1 MEDKWIEDLRGK
13 MKDYSLPEPEGL
25 WEAVSASVEAGGKTA
40 GEAAGLTGMENRGV
54 EKGGRRRVPVFWV
67 AASSAAAVLILAAVL
82 FAPGSMPE
90 EKTPQVAVMPLRSG
104 TPSEILVAS
113 APEGLSSPPGRLY
126 LMRRPV
132 SGQNPVAGDSSSAD
146 RTSDVPGT
154 PDAESV
160 ARTIQTFSDDRD
172 ATMTVQGPEDY
183 ADASRHVPET
193 GGDVDAEQDV
203 METGSSAVAIPDSV
217 NDGDTFHIVP
227 ESEYGEG
234 ASRTVQETGFSAGED
249 SGQDGEYDASFPPE
263 YPEVYADGR
272 RHASRNRVS
281 ADLFYSNAPGT
292 SGGGTG
298 LASLFSSPVPL
309 GREQVG
315 SLLSM
320 SDPAG
325 VGLFS
330 NGDEIETK
338 VRHRQPVRA
347 GISVR
352 YGLTRRWSLETGITY
367 TMLSSDIETGS
378 GTRTYVADLSL
389 HYIGI
394 PLQVNFDVFA
404 RKRWSL
410 YLTAGGM
417 VEKCVAGNEKVKSV
431 TAGVHET
438 VSSKNNVTVKPL
450 QWSVGAAA
458 GAEFDFT
465 PAVGMYVEP
474 GVQYSFHNSGPYRTV
489 WQDRPVNFSLEVGL
503 RFNFR

>member
-203 METGSSAVAIPDSV
+203 METGSSAGAIPDSV
-217 NDGDTFHIVP
+217 NDG
-227 ESEYGEG
+227 
-234 ASRTVQETGFSAGED
+234 
-249 SGQDGEYDASFPPE
+249 EYDASFSPE

-272 RHASRNRVS
+272 RYASRNRVS

-298 LASLFSSPVPL
+298 LASLLSSPVPL

-352 YGLTRRWSLETGITY
+352 YGLMRRWSLETGITY
-367 TMLSSDIETGS
+367 TMLSSDIEAGS

-465 PAVGMYVEP
+465 PAVGIYVEP

>member
-203 METGSSAVAIPDSV
+203 METGSSAGAIPDSV
-217 NDGDTFHIVP
+217 NDG
-227 ESEYGEG
+227 
-234 ASRTVQETGFSAGED
+234 
-249 SGQDGEYDASFPPE
+249 EYDASFSPE

-272 RHASRNRVS
+272 RYASRNRVS

-298 LASLFSSPVPL
+298 LASLLSSPVPL

-352 YGLTRRWSLETGITY
+352 YDLTRRWSLETGITY

-378 GTRTYVADLSL
+378 GPRTYVADLSL

-417 VEKCVAGNEKVKSV
+417 MEKCVAGNEKVKSV
-431 TAGVHET
+431 TTGVHET

-458 GAEFDFT
+458 GTEFDFT
-465 PAVGMYVEP
+465 PAVGIYVEP

>member
-203 METGSSAVAIPDSV
+203 METGSSAGAIPDSV
-217 NDGDTFHIVP
+217 NDG
-227 ESEYGEG
+227 
-234 ASRTVQETGFSAGED
+234 
-249 SGQDGEYDASFPPE
+249 EYDASFSPE

-272 RHASRNRVS
+272 RYALRNRVS

-298 LASLFSSPVPL
+298 LASLLSSPVPL

-367 TMLSSDIETGS
+367 TMLSSDIEAGS

-465 PAVGMYVEP
+465 PAVGIYVEP

>member
-183 ADASRHVPET
+183 ADASLHVPET

-203 METGSSAVAIPDSV
+203 METGSSAGAIPDSV
-217 NDGDTFHIVP
+217 NDG
-227 ESEYGEG
+227 
-234 ASRTVQETGFSAGED
+234 
-249 SGQDGEYDASFPPE
+249 EYDASFSPE

-272 RHASRNRVS
+272 RYASRNRVS

-298 LASLFSSPVPL
+298 LASLLSSPVPL

-367 TMLSSDIETGS
+367 TMLSSDIEAGS

-465 PAVGMYVEP
+465 PAVGIYVEP

>member
-203 METGSSAVAIPDSV
+203 METGSSAGAIPDSV
-217 NDGDTFHIVP
+217 NDG
-227 ESEYGEG
+227 
-234 ASRTVQETGFSAGED
+234 
-249 SGQDGEYDASFPPE
+249 EYDASFSPE

-272 RHASRNRVS
+272 RYASRNRVS

-298 LASLFSSPVPL
+298 LASLLSSPVPL

-367 TMLSSDIETGS
+367 TMLSSDIEAGS

-417 VEKCVAGNEKVKSV
+417 VEKCVDGNEKVKSV

-465 PAVGMYVEP
+465 PAVGIYVEP

>member
-203 METGSSAVAIPDSV
+203 METGSSAGAIPDSV
-217 NDGDTFHIVP
+217 NDG
-227 ESEYGEG
+227 
-234 ASRTVQETGFSAGED
+234 
-249 SGQDGEYDASFPPE
+249 EYDASFSPE

-272 RHASRNRVS
+272 RYASRNRVS

-298 LASLFSSPVPL
+298 FASLLSSPVPL

-367 TMLSSDIETGS
+367 TMLSSDIEAGS

-465 PAVGMYVEP
+465 PAVGIYVEP

>member
-113 APEGLSSPPGRLY
+113 APEGLSSPPCRLY

-160 ARTIQTFSDDRD
+160 ARTVQTFSDDRD

-203 METGSSAVAIPDSV
+203 METGSSAGAIPDSV
-217 NDGDTFHIVP
+217 NDG
-227 ESEYGEG
+227 
-234 ASRTVQETGFSAGED
+234 
-249 SGQDGEYDASFPPE
+249 EYDASFSPE

-272 RHASRNRVS
+272 RYASRNRVS

-298 LASLFSSPVPL
+298 LASLLSSPVPL

-338 VRHRQPVRA
+338 VRYRQPVRA

-367 TMLSSDIETGS
+367 TMLSSDIEAGS

-465 PAVGMYVEP
+465 PAVGIYVEP

>member
-67 AASSAAAVLILAAVL
+67 AASSAAAVLILVAVL

-172 ATMTVQGPEDY
+172 ATMTVKGPEDY

-203 METGSSAVAIPDSV
+203 METGSSAGAIPDSV
-217 NDGDTFHIVP
+217 NDG
-227 ESEYGEG
+227 
-234 ASRTVQETGFSAGED
+234 
-249 SGQDGEYDASFPPE
+249 EYDASFSPE

-272 RHASRNRVS
+272 RYASRNRVS

-298 LASLFSSPVPL
+298 LASLLSSPVPL

-367 TMLSSDIETGS
+367 TMLSSDIEAGS

-465 PAVGMYVEP
+465 PAVGIYVEP

>member
-132 SGQNPVAGDSSSAD
+132 SGQNPVAGGSSSAD

-160 ARTIQTFSDDRD
+160 ARTIQTSSDDRD

-183 ADASRHVPET
+183 ADVSRHVPET

-203 METGSSAVAIPDSV
+203 MESGSSV
-217 NDGDTFHIVP
+217 
-227 ESEYGEG
+227 
-234 ASRTVQETGFSAGED
+234 GED

-263 YPEVYADGR
+263 YSEVYADGR

-298 LASLFSSPVPL
+298 LASLLSSPVPL

-389 HYIGI
+389 HYLGI

-465 PAVGMYVEP
+465 PAVGIYVEP

>member
-25 WEAVSASVEAGGKTA
+25 WEAVSASVEAGGKTD

-203 METGSSAVAIPDSV
+203 METGSSAGAIPDSV
-217 NDGDTFHIVP
+217 NDG
-227 ESEYGEG
+227 
-234 ASRTVQETGFSAGED
+234 
-249 SGQDGEYDASFPPE
+249 EYDASFSPE

-272 RHASRNRVS
+272 RYASRNRVS

-298 LASLFSSPVPL
+298 LASLLSSPVPL

-367 TMLSSDIETGS
+367 TMLSSDIEAGS

-465 PAVGMYVEP
+465 PAVGIYVEP

>member
-67 AASSAAAVLILAAVL
+67 AASSAAAVLILVAVL

-203 METGSSAVAIPDSV
+203 METGSSAGAIPDSV
-217 NDGDTFHIVP
+217 NDG
-227 ESEYGEG
+227 
-234 ASRTVQETGFSAGED
+234 
-249 SGQDGEYDASFPPE
+249 EYDASFSPE

-272 RHASRNRVS
+272 RYASRNRVS

-298 LASLFSSPVPL
+298 LASLLSSPVPL

-367 TMLSSDIETGS
+367 TMLSSDIEAGS

-465 PAVGMYVEP
+465 PAVGIYVEP

>member
-25 WEAVSASVEAGGKTA
+25 WEAVSASVEAGGKPA

-82 FAPGSMPE
+82 FAPGPMPE

-104 TPSEILVAS
+104 TPAEIMYAS
-113 APEGLSSPPGRLY
+113 VPDGLSSPPGRLD
-126 LMRRPV
+126 LIRRPF
-132 SGQNPVAGDSSSAD
+132 SGQGQGAGGTLSAD
-146 RTSDVPGT
+146 RTSAVLGT
-154 PDAESV
+154 
-160 ARTIQTFSDDRD
+160 SD
-172 ATMTVQGPEDY
+172 
-183 ADASRHVPET
+183 
-193 GGDVDAEQDV
+193 
-203 METGSSAVAIPDSV
+203 
-217 NDGDTFHIVP
+217 
-227 ESEYGEG
+227 GEG

-249 SGQDGEYDASFPPE
+249 SGQDGEYDASFSPE

-298 LASLFSSPVPL
+298 LASLLSSPVPL

-367 TMLSSDIETGS
+367 TMLSSDIEAGS

-417 VEKCVAGNEKVKSV
+417 VEKCVAGNEKVRSV

-465 PAVGMYVEP
+465 PAVGIYVEP

>member
-1 MEDKWIEDLRGK
+1 M
-13 MKDYSLPEPEGL
+13 
-25 WEAVSASVEAGGKTA
+25 
-40 GEAAGLTGMENRGV
+40 
-54 EKGGRRRVPVFWV
+54 
-67 AASSAAAVLILAAVL
+67 
-82 FAPGSMPE
+82 
-90 EKTPQVAVMPLRSG
+90 
-104 TPSEILVAS
+104 
-113 APEGLSSPPGRLY
+113 
-126 LMRRPV
+126 
-132 SGQNPVAGDSSSAD
+132 
-146 RTSDVPGT
+146 
-154 PDAESV
+154 
-160 ARTIQTFSDDRD
+160 
-172 ATMTVQGPEDY
+172 
-183 ADASRHVPET
+183 
-193 GGDVDAEQDV
+193 
-203 METGSSAVAIPDSV
+203 
-217 NDGDTFHIVP
+217 
-227 ESEYGEG
+227 
-234 ASRTVQETGFSAGED
+234 
-249 SGQDGEYDASFPPE
+249 
-263 YPEVYADGR
+263 
-272 RHASRNRVS
+272 S

-298 LASLFSSPVPL
+298 LASLLSSPVPL

-367 TMLSSDIETGS
+367 TMLSSDIEAGS

-465 PAVGMYVEP
+465 PAVGIYVEP

>member
-172 ATMTVQGPEDY
+172 ATMTIQGPEDY

-203 METGSSAVAIPDSV
+203 METGSSAGAIPDSV
-217 NDGDTFHIVP
+217 NDG
-227 ESEYGEG
+227 
-234 ASRTVQETGFSAGED
+234 
-249 SGQDGEYDASFPPE
+249 EYDASFSPE

-272 RHASRNRVS
+272 RYASRNRVS

-298 LASLFSSPVPL
+298 LASLLSSPVPL

-367 TMLSSDIETGS
+367 TMLSSDIEAGS

-465 PAVGMYVEP
+465 PAVGIYVEP

>member
-67 AASSAAAVLILAAVL
+67 AASSAAAVLILVAVL

-203 METGSSAVAIPDSV
+203 METGSSAGAIPDSV
-217 NDGDTFHIVP
+217 NDG
-227 ESEYGEG
+227 
-234 ASRTVQETGFSAGED
+234 
-249 SGQDGEYDASFPPE
+249 EYDASFSPE

-272 RHASRNRVS
+272 RYASRNRVS

-298 LASLFSSPVPL
+298 LASLLSSPVPL

-325 VGLFS
+325 IGLFS

-367 TMLSSDIETGS
+367 TMLSSDIEAGS

-465 PAVGMYVEP
+465 PAVGIYVEP

>member
-172 ATMTVQGPEDY
+172 ATMTVQGPGDY

-203 METGSSAVAIPDSV
+203 METGSSAGAIPDSV
-217 NDGDTFHIVP
+217 NDG
-227 ESEYGEG
+227 
-234 ASRTVQETGFSAGED
+234 
-249 SGQDGEYDASFPPE
+249 EYDASFSPE

-272 RHASRNRVS
+272 RYASRNRVS

-298 LASLFSSPVPL
+298 LASLLSSPVPL

-367 TMLSSDIETGS
+367 TMLSSDIEAGS

-465 PAVGMYVEP
+465 PAVGIYVEP

>member
-25 WEAVSASVEAGGKTA
+25 WEAVSASVEAGGKPA

-90 EKTPQVAVMPLRSG
+90 EKTSQVAVMPLRSG

-160 ARTIQTFSDDRD
+160 ARTIQTSSDDRD

-203 METGSSAVAIPDSV
+203 METGSSAGAIPDSV
-217 NDGDTFHIVP
+217 NDG
-227 ESEYGEG
+227 
-234 ASRTVQETGFSAGED
+234 
-249 SGQDGEYDASFPPE
+249 EYDASFSPE

-367 TMLSSDIETGS
+367 TMLSSDIEAGS

-465 PAVGMYVEP
+465 PAVGIYVEP

>member
-172 ATMTVQGPEDY
+172 ATMTVKGPEDY

-203 METGSSAVAIPDSV
+203 METGSSAGAIPDSV
-217 NDGDTFHIVP
+217 NDG
-227 ESEYGEG
+227 
-234 ASRTVQETGFSAGED
+234 
-249 SGQDGEYDASFPPE
+249 EYDASFSPE

-272 RHASRNRVS
+272 RYASRNRVS
-281 ADLFYSNAPGT
+281 ADLFYSNAPRT

-298 LASLFSSPVPL
+298 LASLLSSPVPL

-367 TMLSSDIETGS
+367 TMLSSDIEAGS

-465 PAVGMYVEP
+465 PAVGIYVEP

>member
-25 WEAVSASVEAGGKTA
+25 WEAVSASVEAGGKPA

-90 EKTPQVAVMPLRSG
+90 EKAPQVAVMPLRSG

-113 APEGLSSPPGRLY
+113 APDGLSSPPGRLY
-126 LMRRPV
+126 LIHRPV
-132 SGQNPVAGDSSSAD
+132 SGQNPVAGGSSSAD
-146 RTSDVPGT
+146 RTSDVPGP

-160 ARTIQTFSDDRD
+160 ARTIQTYSDDRD

-183 ADASRHVPET
+183 ADVSRHVPET

-203 METGSSAVAIPDSV
+203 METGSSAGAIPDSV
-217 NDGDTFHIVP
+217 N
-227 ESEYGEG
+227 
-234 ASRTVQETGFSAGED
+234 
-249 SGQDGEYDASFPPE
+249 DGEYDASFPPE

-272 RHASRNRVS
+272 RYASRNRVS

-298 LASLFSSPVPL
+298 LASLLSSPVPL

-315 SLLSM
+315 ALLSM

-367 TMLSSDIETGS
+367 TMLSSDIEAGS

-465 PAVGMYVEP
+465 PAVGIYVEP

>member
-203 METGSSAVAIPDSV
+203 METGSSAGAIPDSV
-217 NDGDTFHIVP
+217 NDG
-227 ESEYGEG
+227 
-234 ASRTVQETGFSAGED
+234 
-249 SGQDGEYDASFPPE
+249 EYDASFSPE
-263 YPEVYADGR
+263 YPEVYADVR
-272 RHASRNRVS
+272 RYASRNRVS

-298 LASLFSSPVPL
+298 LASLLSSPVPL

-367 TMLSSDIETGS
+367 TMLSSDIEAGS

-465 PAVGMYVEP
+465 PAVGIYVEP

>member
-203 METGSSAVAIPDSV
+203 METGSSAGAIPDSV
-217 NDGDTFHIVP
+217 NDG
-227 ESEYGEG
+227 
-234 ASRTVQETGFSAGED
+234 
-249 SGQDGEYDASFPPE
+249 EYDASFSPE

-272 RHASRNRVS
+272 RYAPRNRVS

-298 LASLFSSPVPL
+298 LASLLSSPVPL

-367 TMLSSDIETGS
+367 TMLSSDIEAGS
-378 GTRTYVADLSL
+378 GTRIYVADLSL

-465 PAVGMYVEP
+465 PAVGIYVEP

>member
-25 WEAVSASVEAGGKTA
+25 WEAVSASVEAGGKPA

-90 EKTPQVAVMPLRSG
+90 EKAPQVAVMPLRSG

-113 APEGLSSPPGRLY
+113 APDGLSSPPGRLY
-126 LMRRPV
+126 LIHRPV
-132 SGQNPVAGDSSSAD
+132 SGQNPVAGGSSSAD
-146 RTSDVPGT
+146 RTSDVPGP

-203 METGSSAVAIPDSV
+203 METGSSAGAIPDSV
-217 NDGDTFHIVP
+217 NDG
-227 ESEYGEG
+227 
-234 ASRTVQETGFSAGED
+234 
-249 SGQDGEYDASFPPE
+249 EYDASFSPE

-272 RHASRNRVS
+272 RYASRNRVS

-298 LASLFSSPVPL
+298 LASLLSSPVPL

-367 TMLSSDIETGS
+367 TMLSSDIEAGS

-465 PAVGMYVEP
+465 PAVGIYVEP

>member
-172 ATMTVQGPEDY
+172 ATMTVKGPEDY

-203 METGSSAVAIPDSV
+203 METGSSAGAIPDSV
-217 NDGDTFHIVP
+217 NDG
-227 ESEYGEG
+227 
-234 ASRTVQETGFSAGED
+234 
-249 SGQDGEYDASFPPE
+249 EYDASFSPE

-272 RHASRNRVS
+272 RYASRNRVS

-298 LASLFSSPVPL
+298 LASLLSSPVPL

-367 TMLSSDIETGS
+367 TMLSSDIEAGS

-465 PAVGMYVEP
+465 PAVGIYVEP

>member
-203 METGSSAVAIPDSV
+203 METGSSAGAIPDSV
-217 NDGDTFHIVP
+217 NDG
-227 ESEYGEG
+227 
-234 ASRTVQETGFSAGED
+234 
-249 SGQDGEYDASFPPE
+249 EYDASFSPE

-272 RHASRNRVS
+272 RYASRNRVS

-298 LASLFSSPVPL
+298 LASLLSSPVPL

-352 YGLTRRWSLETGITY
+352 YGLMRRWSLETGITY
-367 TMLSSDIETGS
+367 TMLSSDIEAGS

-450 QWSVGAAA
+450 QWSVGAAT

-465 PAVGMYVEP
+465 PAVGIYVEP

>member
-183 ADASRHVPET
+183 ADASLHVPET

-203 METGSSAVAIPDSV
+203 METGSSAGAIPDSV
-217 NDGDTFHIVP
+217 NDG
-227 ESEYGEG
+227 
-234 ASRTVQETGFSAGED
+234 
-249 SGQDGEYDASFPPE
+249 EYDASFSPE

-272 RHASRNRVS
+272 RYASRNRVS

-298 LASLFSSPVPL
+298 LASLLSSPVPL

-367 TMLSSDIETGS
+367 TMLSSDIEAGS

-465 PAVGMYVEP
+465 PAVGIYVEP

-489 WQDRPVNFSLEVGL
+489 WQDRPVNFSLEGGL

>member
-203 METGSSAVAIPDSV
+203 METGSSAGAIPDSV
-217 NDGDTFHIVP
+217 NDG
-227 ESEYGEG
+227 
-234 ASRTVQETGFSAGED
+234 
-249 SGQDGEYDASFPPE
+249 EYDASFSPE

-272 RHASRNRVS
+272 RYASRNRVS

-298 LASLFSSPVPL
+298 LASLLSSPVPL

-367 TMLSSDIETGS
+367 TMLSSDIEAGS

-465 PAVGMYVEP
+465 PAVGIYVEP

>member
-104 TPSEILVAS
+104 TPSEILAAS

-203 METGSSAVAIPDSV
+203 METGSSAGAIPDSV
-217 NDGDTFHIVP
+217 NDG
-227 ESEYGEG
+227 
-234 ASRTVQETGFSAGED
+234 
-249 SGQDGEYDASFPPE
+249 EYDASFSPE

-272 RHASRNRVS
+272 RYASRNRVS

-298 LASLFSSPVPL
+298 LASLLSSPVPL

-367 TMLSSDIETGS
+367 TMLSSDIEAGS

-465 PAVGMYVEP
+465 PAVGIYVEP

>member
-25 WEAVSASVEAGGKTA
+25 WEAVSASVEAGGKPA

-90 EKTPQVAVMPLRSG
+90 EKAPQVAVMPLRSG

-113 APEGLSSPPGRLY
+113 APDGLSSPPGRLY
-126 LMRRPV
+126 LIHRPV
-132 SGQNPVAGDSSSAD
+132 SGQNPVAGGSSSAD
-146 RTSDVPGT
+146 RTSDVPGP

-160 ARTIQTFSDDRD
+160 ARTIQTYSDDRD

-183 ADASRHVPET
+183 ADVSRHVPET

-203 METGSSAVAIPDSV
+203 MES
-217 NDGDTFHIVP
+217 
-227 ESEYGEG
+227 
-234 ASRTVQETGFSAGED
+234 GFSAGED

-352 YGLTRRWSLETGITY
+352 YDLTRRWSLETGITY
-367 TMLSSDIETGS
+367 TMLSSDIEAGS

-417 VEKCVAGNEKVKSV
+417 VEKCVAGNEKVRSV

-465 PAVGMYVEP
+465 PAVGIYVEP
-474 GVQYSFHNSGPYRTV
+474 GVQYSFHNSGQYRTV

>member
-203 METGSSAVAIPDSV
+203 METGSSAGAIPDSV
-217 NDGDTFHIVP
+217 NDG
-227 ESEYGEG
+227 
-234 ASRTVQETGFSAGED
+234 
-249 SGQDGEYDASFPPE
+249 EYDASFSPE

-272 RHASRNRVS
+272 RYASRNRVS

-298 LASLFSSPVPL
+298 LASLLSSPVPL

-367 TMLSSDIETGS
+367 TMLSSDIEAGS

-417 VEKCVAGNEKVKSV
+417 VEKCVAGNAKVKSV

-465 PAVGMYVEP
+465 PAVGIYVEP

>member
-203 METGSSAVAIPDSV
+203 METGSSAGAIPDSV
-217 NDGDTFHIVP
+217 NDG
-227 ESEYGEG
+227 
-234 ASRTVQETGFSAGED
+234 
-249 SGQDGEYDASFPPE
+249 EYDASFSPE

-272 RHASRNRVS
+272 RYASRNRVS

-298 LASLFSSPVPL
+298 LASLLSSPVPL

-367 TMLSSDIETGS
+367 TMLSSDIEAGS
-378 GTRTYVADLSL
+378 GIRTYVADLSL

-465 PAVGMYVEP
+465 PAVGIYVEP

>member
-203 METGSSAVAIPDSV
+203 METGSSAGAIPDSV
-217 NDGDTFHIVP
+217 NDG
-227 ESEYGEG
+227 
-234 ASRTVQETGFSAGED
+234 
-249 SGQDGEYDASFPPE
+249 EYDASFSPE

-272 RHASRNRVS
+272 RYASRNRVS

-298 LASLFSSPVPL
+298 LASLLSSPVPL

-367 TMLSSDIETGS
+367 TMLSSDIEAGS

-417 VEKCVAGNEKVKSV
+417 LEKCVAGNEKVKSV

-465 PAVGMYVEP
+465 PAVGIYVEP

>member
-172 ATMTVQGPEDY
+172 ATMTIQGPEDY

-203 METGSSAVAIPDSV
+203 METGSSAGAIPDSV
-217 NDGDTFHIVP
+217 NDG
-227 ESEYGEG
+227 
-234 ASRTVQETGFSAGED
+234 
-249 SGQDGEYDASFPPE
+249 EYDASFSPE

-272 RHASRNRVS
+272 RYASRNRVS

-298 LASLFSSPVPL
+298 LASLLSSPVPL

-389 HYIGI
+389 HYLGI

-465 PAVGMYVEP
+465 PAVGIYVEP

>member
-203 METGSSAVAIPDSV
+203 METGSSAGAIPDSV
-217 NDGDTFHIVP
+217 NDG
-227 ESEYGEG
+227 
-234 ASRTVQETGFSAGED
+234 
-249 SGQDGEYDASFPPE
+249 EYDASFSTE

-272 RHASRNRVS
+272 RYASRNRVS

-298 LASLFSSPVPL
+298 LASLLSSPVPL

-367 TMLSSDIETGS
+367 TMLSSDIEAGS

-465 PAVGMYVEP
+465 PAVGIYVEP

>member
-183 ADASRHVPET
+183 ADASRPVPET

-203 METGSSAVAIPDSV
+203 METGSSAGAIPDSV
-217 NDGDTFHIVP
+217 NDG
-227 ESEYGEG
+227 
-234 ASRTVQETGFSAGED
+234 
-249 SGQDGEYDASFPPE
+249 EYDASFSPE

-272 RHASRNRVS
+272 RYASRNRVS

-298 LASLFSSPVPL
+298 LASLLSSPVPL

-367 TMLSSDIETGS
+367 TMLSSDIEAGS

-465 PAVGMYVEP
+465 PAVGIYVEP

>member
-172 ATMTVQGPEDY
+172 ATMTVKGPEDY

-203 METGSSAVAIPDSV
+203 METGSSAGAIPDSV
-217 NDGDTFHIVP
+217 NDG
-227 ESEYGEG
+227 
-234 ASRTVQETGFSAGED
+234 
-249 SGQDGEYDASFPPE
+249 EYDASFSPE

-272 RHASRNRVS
+272 RYASRNRVS

-298 LASLFSSPVPL
+298 LASLLSSPVPL

-325 VGLFS
+325 IGLFS

-367 TMLSSDIETGS
+367 TMLSSDIEAGS

-465 PAVGMYVEP
+465 PAVGIYVEP

>member
-193 GGDVDAEQDV
+193 WGDVDAEQDV
-203 METGSSAVAIPDSV
+203 METGSSAGAIPDSV
-217 NDGDTFHIVP
+217 NDG
-227 ESEYGEG
+227 
-234 ASRTVQETGFSAGED
+234 
-249 SGQDGEYDASFPPE
+249 EYDASFSPE

-272 RHASRNRVS
+272 RYASRNRVS

-298 LASLFSSPVPL
+298 LASLLSSPVPL

-367 TMLSSDIETGS
+367 TMLSSDIEAGS

-465 PAVGMYVEP
+465 PAVGIYVEP